1 MERLKHSG
9 LGITSFIVSICA
21 GGMLFVLLTV
31 AAVLTTTTPGGLDAK
46 SAGAII
52 LGLLMF
58 LFLFVELVALGI
70 GVGGLFQKGRHK
82 LFAILGIA
90 FSLTSILT
98 VFGLMVLG
106 SSMQQ

>member
-21 GGMLFVLLTV
+21 GGVLFVLMAI
-31 AAVLTTTTPGGLDAK
+31 AAVLTNTTPGGLDAK
-46 SAGAII
+46 SASAIV

-58 LFLFVELVALGI
+58 LFLFVELVALGL
-70 GVGGLFQKGRHK
+70 GVAGLFPTGRNK
-82 LFAILGIA
+82 VFAILGIA

-98 VFGLMVLG
+98 VLGLMVIG
-106 SSMQQ
+106 SLT